1 MESRA
6 YVLATTGAIRV
17 NALHAGRRDSAALN
31 TATDAAL
38 PRLCA
43 PAAAA
48 PRRGETSH
56 RWRRQHRCSA
66 CHTVDAGG
74 NSKQGPNLHGIF
86 GNKAGQVKGTTHREP
101 LKMRTD
107 LGRRGHGRVAEGA
120 EEVHQGRDSGV
131 VVRGAATLTPS
142 TQARRWSSRGSRRKR
157 SAASS
162 SNTSR
167 RLRRRGRARRTGRCT
182 GRRVA

>member
-1 MESRA
+1 M
-6 YVLATTGAIRV
+6 LATTGTNQYSARCESSR
-17 NALHAGRRDSAALN
+17 GRGARAA
-31 TATDAAL
+31 ATDAAL
-38 PRLCA
+38 PRHLCA
-43 PAAAA
+43 ARAG
-48 PRRGETSH
+48 RRGAPERPSH

-86 GNKAGQVKGTTHREP
+86 GNKAGQVKGYDYSGAFKNADVTWDDEAMDAW
-101 LKMRTD
+101 LK
-107 LGRRGHGRVAEGA
+107 VPKKFIKGA
-120 EEVHQGRDSGV
+120 TPALFI
-131 VVRGAATLTPS
+131 VRGDSDTLH
-142 TQARRWSSRGSRRKR
+142 TQARRWSSRASRKKR

-167 RLRRRGRARRTGRCT
+167 RLRPRRRARRTGRCT

>member
-1 MESRA
+1 MRRA
-6 YVLATTGAIRV
+6 R
-17 NALHAGRRDSAALN
+17 S
-31 TATDAAL
+31 
-38 PRLCA
+38 

-48 PRRGETSH
+48 RERDVASMASL
-56 RWRRQHRCSA
+56 RRCSA

-86 GNKAGQVKGTTHREP
+86 GNKAGQVKGYDYSGAFKNADVTWDDEAMDAW
-101 LKMRTD
+101 LK
-107 LGRRGHGRVAEGA
+107 VPKKFIKGA
-120 EEVHQGRDSGV
+120 TPALQFE
-131 VVRGAATLTPS
+131 ATLIPS

-167 RLRRRGRARRTGRCT
+167 RLRRRARLYRSLYRSTRCLT
-182 GRRVA
+182 